1 MDLKKFT
8 LKLIHVMNTFS
19 MLRKSTALP
28 TPPVGGLF
36 NSFIS
41 SMSKRSI
48 DTGTK
53 EWVEA
58 AIWFNILTHLNL
70 RGKYLA
76 VGTRRATPE
85 IIWVNGYASCLKSD
99 SEL

>member
-1 MDLKKFT
+1 
-8 LKLIHVMNTFS
+8 
-19 MLRKSTALP
+19 MLCKSTAFP

-41 SMSKRSI
+41 SISKRSI

-53 EWVEA
+53 DWVEA
-58 AIWFNILTHLNL
+58 ASLFNMRTHLNL

-85 IIWVNGYASCLKSD
+85 IIWVSGYASCLKSD
-99 SEL
+99 CEL